1 MSIPSLSSTVLAAL
15 PSRQQLTEPK
25 NLALGGLAVT
35 SIAAGGIIG
44 KLRGHPLIG
53 AGIGA
58 AVAAV
63 ALGAALLGNASESY
77 YDYPSG
83 GGRNYPSGGGRHTS
97 PGDDGGYRP
106 GSGGGHTSPGD
117 SGGYTPP
124 SSGGSHSS
132 GNSTDNGNPSESDF

>member
-1 MSIPSLSSTVLAAL
+1 MTIPSLSSTVLAAL

-25 NLALGGLAVT
+25 NLALGGIAAT

-44 KLRGHPLIG
+44 KIKGHPLIG
-53 AGIGA
+53 VGIGA

-77 YDYPSG
+77 YDYPDTG
-83 GGRNYPSGGGRHTS
+83 GGRRNYPTGGNGGRHTS
-97 PGDDGGYRP
+97 PGDDGGW
-106 GSGGGHTSPGD
+106 GGGHTSPGD
-117 SGGYTPP
+117 TGGT
-124 SSGGSHSS
+124 GGSHSS